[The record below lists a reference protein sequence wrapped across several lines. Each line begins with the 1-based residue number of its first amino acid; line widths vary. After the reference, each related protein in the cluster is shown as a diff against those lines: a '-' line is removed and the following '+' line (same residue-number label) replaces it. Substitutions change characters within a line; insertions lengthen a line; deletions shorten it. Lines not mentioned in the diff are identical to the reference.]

1 VSPTHC
7 GCTRLTIG
15 RDHNPE
21 NAMSAVPTREAL
33 DPLLSEVAARS
44 EDFEHQRH
52 ISDDIIS
59 RFQQVGVYRA
69 LVPKIYG
76 GDECSPAQFCELI
89 EQIATADGSAGWV
102 ASFGM
107 SPFYLGALPVDTL
120 KELYR
125 NGPDVVFAGGI
136 FPTQKAHQ
144 ADGGYR
150 VSGRWSFASGSMGA
164 SVLGVGI
171 LPDGEQPLPR
181 MAVLPRASVQI
192 DPVWNTVGLAGTGS
206 HDLLVDDVFVP
217 HEWTFIR
224 GGALNLEGPLYRYP
238 VLSLATQV
246 LSVVALGV
254 ARAALNE
261 IYAIAHRQQS
271 VTGAPRLADR
281 PQAQMQI
288 ARCEADLRSARAW
301 FYDAIDDVWQ
311 RLLSGDDPSCEQINA
326 LRLSSTHVT
335 RVAAEVARQALA
347 LNGMGG
353 VTMTSPLQRY
363 VRDTMVITQHAFM
376 GDLSYLNAGTVFFG
390 GKPQPGYL

>member
-1 VSPTHC
+1 
-7 GCTRLTIG
+7 
-15 RDHNPE
+15 
-21 NAMSAVPTREAL
+21 MSAVPTREAL

>member
-1 VSPTHC
+1 
-7 GCTRLTIG
+7 
-15 RDHNPE
+15 
-21 NAMSAVPTREAL
+21 MSAVHVREEL
-33 DPLLSEVAARS
+33 VPLLKDVAARS
-44 EDFEHQRH
+44 ADFEQQRH
-52 ISDDIIS
+52 ISDDIIA
-59 RFQQVGVYRA
+59 RFKQIGVYRA
-69 LVPKIYG
+69 LVPKAYG
-76 GDECSPAQFCELI
+76 GEECSPAQFCELI

-107 SPFYLGALPVDTL
+107 SPFYLGALPPDTL

-125 NGPDVVFAGGI
+125 DGPDVVFAGGI
-136 FPTQKAHQ
+136 FPPQKAVL

-150 VSGRWSFASGSMGA
+150 VSGRWGFASGSMGA
-164 SVLGVGI
+164 SVFGVGI
-171 LPDGEQPLPR
+171 LPESGEPLPR
-181 MAVLPRASVQI
+181 MAVLPRDSVQI

-206 HDLLVDDVFVP
+206 HDLVVNDAFVP
-217 HEWTFIR
+217 QEWTFVR
-224 GGALNLEGPLYRYP
+224 GGALNLDGALYRYP

-261 IYAIAHRQQS
+261 IYSIAHRQQS

-311 RLLSGDDPSCEQINA
+311 CILAGDDPACEQINA

-335 RVAAEVARQALA
+335 RVAAEVTRQALA

-353 VTMTSPLQRY
+353 ITMKSPLQRY
-363 VRDTMVITQHAFM
+363 VRDTLVITQHAFM
-376 GDLSYLNAGTVFFG
+376 GDLSYLNAGTVYFG
-390 GKPQPGYL
+390 GQPLPGYL

>member
-1 VSPTHC
+1 
-7 GCTRLTIG
+7 
-15 RDHNPE
+15 
-21 NAMSAVPTREAL
+21 MSAVHVREEL
-33 DPLLSEVAARS
+33 VPLLKEVATRS
-44 EDFEHQRH
+44 ADFEHQRF

-59 RFQQVGVYRA
+59 RFKQAGVYRA
-69 LVPKIYG
+69 LVPKRYG
-76 GDECSPAQFCELI
+76 GEECSPAQFCELI

-120 KELYR
+120 QALYKE
-125 NGPDVVFAGGI
+125 GPDVVFAGGI
-136 FPTQKAHQ
+136 FPTQKATL

-164 SVLGVGI
+164 SVFGVGI
-171 LPDGEQPLPR
+171 MPDSGEPLPR
-181 MAVLPRASVQI
+181 MAVLPRESVHI

-206 HDLLVDDVFVP
+206 HDLLVNDAFVP
-217 HEWTFIR
+217 QEWTFVR
-224 GGALNLEGPLYRYP
+224 GGKLNLEGPLYRYP

-288 ARCEADLRSARAW
+288 AHSEAELRSARAW

-311 RLLSGDDPSCEQINA
+311 RLLAGDEPTCEQVNA

-335 RVAAEVARQALA
+335 RVSAEVTRQALA

-353 VTMTSPLQRY
+353 INMNSPLQRY
-363 VRDTMVITQHAFM
+363 VRDTLVITQHAFM
-376 GDLSYLNAGTVFFG
+376 GDLSYINAGTLFFG
-390 GKPQPGYL
+390 GKPLPGYL

>member
-1 VSPTHC
+1 
-7 GCTRLTIG
+7 
-15 RDHNPE
+15 
-21 NAMSAVPTREAL
+21 MSAVHVREEL
-33 DPLLSEVAARS
+33 VPLLKDVAARS
-44 EDFEHQRH
+44 ADFEQQRH
-52 ISDDIIS
+52 ISDDIIA
-59 RFQQVGVYRA
+59 RFKQIGVYRA
-69 LVPKIYG
+69 LVPKAYG
-76 GDECSPAQFCELI
+76 GEECSPAQFCELI

-107 SPFYLGALPVDTL
+107 SPFYLGALPPDTL

-125 NGPDVVFAGGI
+125 DGPDVVFAGGI
-136 FPTQKAHQ
+136 FPPQKAVL

-150 VSGRWSFASGSMGA
+150 VSGRWGFASGSMGA
-164 SVLGVGI
+164 SVFGVGI
-171 LPDGEQPLPR
+171 LPESGEPLPR
-181 MAVLPRASVQI
+181 MAVLPRDSVQI

-206 HDLLVDDVFVP
+206 HDLVVNDAFVP
-217 HEWTFIR
+217 QEWTFVR
-224 GGALNLEGPLYRYP
+224 GGALNLDGALYRYP

-261 IYAIAHRQQS
+261 IYTIAHRQQS

-311 RLLSGDDPSCEQINA
+311 CILAGDEPACEQINA

-335 RVAAEVARQALA
+335 RVAAEVTRQALA

-353 VTMTSPLQRY
+353 ITMKSPLQRY
-363 VRDTMVITQHAFM
+363 VRDTLVITQHAFM
-376 GDLSYLNAGTVFFG
+376 GDLSYLNAGTVYFG
-390 GKPQPGYL
+390 GQPLPGYL

>member
-1 VSPTHC
+1 
-7 GCTRLTIG
+7 
-15 RDHNPE
+15 
-21 NAMSAVPTREAL
+21 MSAIHVREEL
-33 DPLLSEVAARS
+33 VPLLSDVATRS
-44 EDFEHQRH
+44 GDFEHQRH
-52 ISDDIIS
+52 ISDDIIT
-59 RFQQVGVYRA
+59 RFKQVGVYRA
-69 LVPKIYG
+69 LVPKQYG

-89 EQIATADGSAGWV
+89 EQISTADGSAGWV

-107 SPFYLGALPVDTL
+107 SPFYLGALPPETL

-125 NGPDVVFAGGI
+125 DGPDVVFAGGI
-136 FPTQKAHQ
+136 FPTQKARQ

-171 LPDGEQPLPR
+171 LPEGDQALPR

-192 DPVWNTVGLAGTGS
+192 DPVWDTVGLAGTGS
-206 HDLLVDDVFVP
+206 HDLVVNDAFVP
-217 HEWTFIR
+217 QEWTFIR
-224 GGALNLEGPLYRYP
+224 GGALNFDGPLYRYP

-271 VTGAPRLADR
+271 LTGAPRLADR
-281 PQAQMQI
+281 QQAQMQI
-288 ARCEADLRSARAW
+288 ARCEAELRSARAW
-301 FYDAIDDVWQ
+301 FYEAIDDVWQ
-311 RLLSGDDPSCEQINA
+311 CLLAGNEASCAQINA

-335 RVAAEVARQALA
+335 RVAADVARQALA

-353 VTMTSPLQRY
+353 VTMASPLQRF

-390 GKPQPGYL
+390 GKPLPGYL

>member
-1 VSPTHC
+1 
-7 GCTRLTIG
+7 
-15 RDHNPE
+15 
-21 NAMSAVPTREAL
+21 MSAVHVREEL
-33 DPLLSEVAARS
+33 VPLLKDVAARS
-44 EDFEHQRH
+44 ADFEQQRH
-52 ISDDIIS
+52 ISDDIIA
-59 RFQQVGVYRA
+59 RFKQIGVYRA
-69 LVPKIYG
+69 LVPKAYG
-76 GDECSPAQFCELI
+76 GEECSPAQFCELI

-107 SPFYLGALPVDTL
+107 SPFYLGALPPDTL

-125 NGPDVVFAGGI
+125 DGPDVVFAGGI
-136 FPTQKAHQ
+136 FPPQKAVL

-150 VSGRWSFASGSMGA
+150 VSGRWGFASGSMGA
-164 SVLGVGI
+164 SVFGVGI
-171 LPDGEQPLPR
+171 LPESGEPLPR
-181 MAVLPRASVQI
+181 MAVLPRDCVQI

-206 HDLLVDDVFVP
+206 HDLVVNDAFVP
-217 HEWTFIR
+217 QEWTFVR
-224 GGALNLEGPLYRYP
+224 GGALNLDGALYRYP

-261 IYAIAHRQQS
+261 IYTIAHRQQS

-311 RLLSGDDPSCEQINA
+311 CILAGDEPACEQINA

-335 RVAAEVARQALA
+335 RVAAEVTRQALA

-353 VTMTSPLQRY
+353 ITMKSPLQRY
-363 VRDTMVITQHAFM
+363 VRDTLVITQHAFM
-376 GDLSYLNAGTVFFG
+376 GDLSYLNAGTVYFG
-390 GKPQPGYL
+390 GQPLPGYL

>member
-1 VSPTHC
+1 
-7 GCTRLTIG
+7 
-15 RDHNPE
+15 
-21 NAMSAVPTREAL
+21 MSAVHVREAL
-33 DPLLSEVAARS
+33 QPLLSEVANRS
-44 EDFEHQRH
+44 QDFEHQRH

-69 LVPKIYG
+69 LVPKLYG

-125 NGPDVVFAGGI
+125 DGPDVVFAGGI

-217 HEWTFIR
+217 QEWTFIR

-311 RLLSGDDPSCEQINA
+311 RLLSGDDASCEQINA

-335 RVAAEVARQALA
+335 RVAADVARQALA

>member
-1 VSPTHC
+1 
-7 GCTRLTIG
+7 
-15 RDHNPE
+15 
-21 NAMSAVPTREAL
+21 MSAIQVREEL
-33 DPLLSEVAARS
+33 VPLLSDVAARS
-44 EDFEHQRH
+44 HEFEHQRH
-52 ISDDIIS
+52 ISDDIIT
-59 RFQQVGVYRA
+59 RFRQAGVYRA
-69 LVPKIYG
+69 LVPKMYG

-89 EQIATADGSAGWV
+89 EQISTADGSAGWV

-107 SPFYLGALPVDTL
+107 SPFYLGALPPDTL
-120 KELYR
+120 QELYR
-125 NGPDVVFAGGI
+125 DGPDVVFAGGI
-136 FPTQKAHQ
+136 FPTQKAIQ

-171 LPDGEQPLPR
+171 LPDTEQALPR

-192 DPVWNTVGLAGTGS
+192 DPVWDTVGLAGTGS
-206 HDLLVDDVFVP
+206 HDLLVNDAFVP

-281 PQAQMQI
+281 QQAQMQI
-288 ARCEADLRSARAW
+288 ARCEAELRSARAW
-301 FYDAIDDVWQ
+301 FYEAIDDVWQ
-311 RLLSGDDPSCEQINA
+311 CLLAGNEASCEQINA

-335 RVAAEVARQALA
+335 RVAADVARQALA

-353 VTMTSPLQRY
+353 VTMTSPLQRF

-390 GKPQPGYL
+390 GKPLPGYL

>member
-1 VSPTHC
+1 
-7 GCTRLTIG
+7 
-15 RDHNPE
+15 
-21 NAMSAVPTREAL
+21 MSAVHVREEL
-33 DPLLSEVAARS
+33 VPLLNDVAARS
-44 EDFEHQRH
+44 ADFEQQRH
-52 ISDDIIS
+52 ISDDIIA
-59 RFQQVGVYRA
+59 RFKQVGVYRA

-76 GDECSPAQFCELI
+76 GEECSPAQFCELI

-107 SPFYLGALPVDTL
+107 SPFYLGALPPDTL
-120 KELYR
+120 KALYR
-125 NGPDVVFAGGI
+125 DGPDVVFAGGI
-136 FPTQKAHQ
+136 FPPQKAVL

-150 VSGRWSFASGSMGA
+150 VSGRWGFASGSMGA
-164 SVLGVGI
+164 SVFGVGI
-171 LPDGEQPLPR
+171 LPESGETLPR
-181 MAVLPRASVQI
+181 MAVLPRDSVQI

-206 HDLLVDDVFVP
+206 HDLVVNDAFVP
-217 HEWTFIR
+217 REWTFVR
-224 GGALNLEGPLYRYP
+224 GGALNLDGALYRYP

-311 RLLSGDDPSCEQINA
+311 DILAGNEPGCEQINA
-326 LRLSSTHVT
+326 LRLSSTHLT
-335 RVAAEVARQALA
+335 RVAAEVTRQALA

-353 VTMTSPLQRY
+353 ITMKSPLQRY

-376 GDLSYLNAGTVFFG
+376 GDLSYLNAGTVYFG
-390 GKPQPGYL
+390 GQPLPGYL

>member
-1 VSPTHC
+1 
-7 GCTRLTIG
+7 
-15 RDHNPE
+15 
-21 NAMSAVPTREAL
+21 MSAVHVREEL
-33 DPLLSEVAARS
+33 VPLLKDVAARS
-44 EDFEHQRH
+44 ADFEQQRH
-52 ISDDIIS
+52 ISADIIA
-59 RFQQVGVYRA
+59 RFKQIGVYRA
-69 LVPKIYG
+69 LVPKAYG
-76 GDECSPAQFCELI
+76 GEECSPAQFCELI

-107 SPFYLGALPVDTL
+107 SPFYLGALPPDTL
-120 KELYR
+120 KALYR
-125 NGPDVVFAGGI
+125 DGPDVVFAGGI
-136 FPTQKAHQ
+136 FPPQKAVL

-150 VSGRWSFASGSMGA
+150 VSGRWGFASGSMGA
-164 SVLGVGI
+164 SVFGVGI
-171 LPDGEQPLPR
+171 LPESGEPLPR
-181 MAVLPRASVQI
+181 MAVLPRDSVQI

-206 HDLLVDDVFVP
+206 HDLVVNDAFVP
-217 HEWTFIR
+217 QEWTFVR
-224 GGALNLEGPLYRYP
+224 GGALNLDGALYRYP

-261 IYAIAHRQQS
+261 IYTIAHRQQS

-311 RLLSGDDPSCEQINA
+311 CILAGDEPACEQINA

-335 RVAAEVARQALA
+335 RVAAEVTRQALA

-353 VTMTSPLQRY
+353 ITMTSPLQRY
-363 VRDTMVITQHAFM
+363 VRDTLVITQHAFM
-376 GDLSYLNAGTVFFG
+376 GDLSYLNAGTVYFG
-390 GKPQPGYL
+390 GQPLPGYL

>member
-1 VSPTHC
+1 
-7 GCTRLTIG
+7 
-15 RDHNPE
+15 
-21 NAMSAVPTREAL
+21 MSAVHVREEL
-33 DPLLSEVAARS
+33 VPLLNDVAARS
-44 EDFEHQRH
+44 ADFEQQRH
-52 ISDDIIS
+52 ISDDIIA
-59 RFQQVGVYRA
+59 RFKQVGVYRA

-76 GDECSPAQFCELI
+76 GEECSPAQFCELI

-107 SPFYLGALPVDTL
+107 SPFYLGALPPDTL
-120 KELYR
+120 KALYR
-125 NGPDVVFAGGI
+125 DGPDVVFAGGI
-136 FPTQKAHQ
+136 FPPQKAVL

-150 VSGRWSFASGSMGA
+150 VTGRWGFASGSMGA
-164 SVLGVGI
+164 SVFGVGI
-171 LPDGEQPLPR
+171 LPESGEALPR
-181 MAVLPRASVQI
+181 MAVLPRDSVQI

-206 HDLLVDDVFVP
+206 HDLVVNDAFVP
-217 HEWTFIR
+217 REWTFVR
-224 GGALNLEGPLYRYP
+224 GGALNLDGALYRYP

-311 RLLSGDDPSCEQINA
+311 DILAGNEPDCEQINA

-335 RVAAEVARQALA
+335 RVAAEVTRKALA

-353 VTMTSPLQRY
+353 ITMKSPLQRY

-376 GDLSYLNAGTVFFG
+376 GDLSYLNAGTVYFG
-390 GKPQPGYL
+390 GQPLPGYL

>member
-1 VSPTHC
+1 
-7 GCTRLTIG
+7 
-15 RDHNPE
+15 
-21 NAMSAVPTREAL
+21 MSAVPTREAL
-33 DPLLSEVAARS
+33 DTLLSEVAARS

-76 GDECSPAQFCELI
+76 GDECSPAQFCKLI

-363 VRDTMVITQHAFM
+363 VRDTLVITQHAFM

>member
-1 VSPTHC
+1 
-7 GCTRLTIG
+7 
-15 RDHNPE
+15 
-21 NAMSAVPTREAL
+21 MSAVRTREAL

-136 FPTQKAHQ
+136 FPTQKAHH

>member
-1 VSPTHC
+1 
-7 GCTRLTIG
+7 
-15 RDHNPE
+15 
-21 NAMSAVPTREAL
+21 MSAVHVREEL
-33 DPLLSEVAARS
+33 VPLLNDVAARS
-44 EDFEHQRH
+44 ADFEQQRH
-52 ISDDIIS
+52 ISDDIIT
-59 RFQQVGVYRA
+59 RFKQVGVYRA

-76 GDECSPAQFCELI
+76 GDECSPAQFCELV

-107 SPFYLGALPVDTL
+107 SPFYLGALPPDTL
-120 KELYR
+120 KALYR
-125 NGPDVVFAGGI
+125 DGPDVVFAGGI
-136 FPTQKAHQ
+136 FPPQKALL

-150 VSGRWSFASGSMGA
+150 VSGRWGFASGSMGA
-164 SVLGVGI
+164 SVFGVGI
-171 LPDGEQPLPR
+171 LPESGETLPR
-181 MAVLPRASVQI
+181 MAVLPRDSVQI

-206 HDLLVDDVFVP
+206 HDLVVNDAYVP
-217 HEWTFIR
+217 QEWTFVR
-224 GGALNLEGPLYRYP
+224 GGALNLEGALYRYP

-254 ARAALNE
+254 ARASLNE

-271 VTGAPRLADR
+271 VTGAPCLAER

-311 RLLSGDDPSCEQINA
+311 CILTGDEPASEQINA

-335 RVAAEVARQALA
+335 RVAAEVTRQVLA

-353 VTMTSPLQRY
+353 ITLKSPLQRY
-363 VRDTMVITQHAFM
+363 VRDTLVITQHAFM
-376 GDLSYLNAGTVFFG
+376 GDLSYLNAGTVYFG
-390 GKPQPGYL
+390 GKPLPGYL

>member
-1 VSPTHC
+1 
-7 GCTRLTIG
+7 
-15 RDHNPE
+15 
-21 NAMSAVPTREAL
+21 MSAVHVREEL
-33 DPLLSEVAARS
+33 VPLLNDVAARS
-44 EDFEHQRH
+44 ADFEQQRH
-52 ISDDIIS
+52 ISDDIIT
-59 RFQQVGVYRA
+59 RFKQVGVYRA

-76 GDECSPAQFCELI
+76 GDECSPAQFCELV

-107 SPFYLGALPVDTL
+107 SPFYLGALPPDTL
-120 KELYR
+120 KALYR
-125 NGPDVVFAGGI
+125 DGPDVVFAGGI
-136 FPTQKAHQ
+136 FPPQKAVL

-150 VSGRWSFASGSMGA
+150 VSGRWGFASGSMGA
-164 SVLGVGI
+164 SVFGVGI
-171 LPDGEQPLPR
+171 LPESGETLPR
-181 MAVLPRASVQI
+181 MAVLPRDSVQI

-206 HDLLVDDVFVP
+206 HDLLVNDAYVP
-217 HEWTFIR
+217 QEWTFVR
-224 GGALNLEGPLYRYP
+224 GGALNLEGALYRYP

-254 ARAALNE
+254 ARASLNE

-271 VTGAPRLADR
+271 VTGAPCLADR

-311 RLLSGDDPSCEQINA
+311 CILTGDEPASEQINA

-335 RVAAEVARQALA
+335 RVAAEVTRQVLA

-353 VTMTSPLQRY
+353 ITLKSPLQRY
-363 VRDTMVITQHAFM
+363 VRDTLVITQHAFM
-376 GDLSYLNAGTVFFG
+376 GDLSYLNAGTVYFG
-390 GKPQPGYL
+390 GKPLPGYL

>member
-1 VSPTHC
+1 
-7 GCTRLTIG
+7 
-15 RDHNPE
+15 
-21 NAMSAVPTREAL
+21 MSAVHVREEL
-33 DPLLSEVAARS
+33 VPLLNDVAARS
-44 EDFEHQRH
+44 ADFEQQRH
-52 ISDDIIS
+52 ISDDIIT
-59 RFQQVGVYRA
+59 RFKQVGVYRA

-76 GDECSPAQFCELI
+76 GDECSPAQFCELV

-107 SPFYLGALPVDTL
+107 SPFYLGALPPDTL
-120 KELYR
+120 KALYR
-125 NGPDVVFAGGI
+125 DGPDVVFAGGI
-136 FPTQKAHQ
+136 FPPQKAVL

-150 VSGRWSFASGSMGA
+150 VSGRWGFASGSMGA
-164 SVLGVGI
+164 SVFGVGI
-171 LPDGEQPLPR
+171 LPENGETLPR
-181 MAVLPRASVQI
+181 MAVLPRDSVQI

-206 HDLLVDDVFVP
+206 HDLVVNDAYVP
-217 HEWTFIR
+217 QEWTFVR
-224 GGALNLEGPLYRYP
+224 GGALNLEGALYRYP

-254 ARAALNE
+254 ARASLNE

-271 VTGAPRLADR
+271 VTGAPCLADR

-311 RLLSGDDPSCEQINA
+311 CILTGDEPASEQINA

-335 RVAAEVARQALA
+335 RVAAEVTRQVLA

-353 VTMTSPLQRY
+353 ITLKSPLQRY
-363 VRDTMVITQHAFM
+363 VRDTLVITQHAFM
-376 GDLSYLNAGTVFFG
+376 GDLSYLNAGTVYFG
-390 GKPQPGYL
+390 GKPLPGYL

>member
-1 VSPTHC
+1 
-7 GCTRLTIG
+7 
-15 RDHNPE
+15 
-21 NAMSAVPTREAL
+21 MSAVHVREEL
-33 DPLLSEVAARS
+33 VPLLSDVATRS
-44 EDFEHQRH
+44 ADFEHQRH
-52 ISDDIIS
+52 ISADVIA

-69 LVPKIYG
+69 LVPKLYG
-76 GDECSPAQFCELI
+76 GDECSPAQFCELV
-89 EQIATADGSAGWV
+89 EQISTADGSAGWV

-107 SPFYLGALPVDTL
+107 SPFYLGALPPDTL

-125 NGPDVVFAGGI
+125 DGPDVVFAGGI
-136 FPTQKAHQ
+136 FPTQKAQQ

-171 LPDGEQPLPR
+171 LPDADQALPR
-181 MAVLPRASVQI
+181 MAVLPRESVLI
-192 DPVWNTVGLAGTGS
+192 DPVWDTVGLAGTGS
-206 HDLLVDDVFVP
+206 HDLVVNDAFVP
-217 HEWTFIR
+217 HEWTFVR
-224 GGALNLEGPLYRYP
+224 GGALNLDGPLYRYP

-261 IYAIAHRQQS
+261 IYTIAHRQQS

-301 FYDAIDDVWQ
+301 FYEAIDDVWQ
-311 RLLSGDDPSCEQINA
+311 RLLAGDDASSEQINA

-335 RVAAEVARQALA
+335 RVAADVARQALA
-347 LNGMGG
+347 LNGMSG

-363 VRDTMVITQHAFM
+363 VRDTLVITQHAFM

-390 GKPQPGYL
+390 GKPLPGYL

>member
-1 VSPTHC
+1 
-7 GCTRLTIG
+7 
-15 RDHNPE
+15 
-21 NAMSAVPTREAL
+21 MSAVHVREEL
-33 DPLLSEVAARS
+33 VPLLKDVAARS
-44 EDFEHQRH
+44 ADFEQQRH
-52 ISDDIIS
+52 ISDDIIA
-59 RFQQVGVYRA
+59 RFKQIGVYRA
-69 LVPKIYG
+69 LVPKAYG
-76 GDECSPAQFCELI
+76 GEECSPAQFCELI

-107 SPFYLGALPVDTL
+107 SPFYLGALPPGAL
-120 KELYR
+120 KTLYR
-125 NGPDVVFAGGI
+125 DGPDVVFAGGI
-136 FPTQKAHQ
+136 FPPQKAVL

-150 VSGRWSFASGSMGA
+150 VSGRWGFASGSMGA
-164 SVLGVGI
+164 SVFGVGI
-171 LPDGEQPLPR
+171 LPESGEPLPR
-181 MAVLPRASVQI
+181 MAVLPRDSVQI

-206 HDLLVDDVFVP
+206 HDLVVNDAFVP
-217 HEWTFIR
+217 QEWTFVR
-224 GGALNLEGPLYRYP
+224 GGALNLDGALYRYP

-261 IYAIAHRQQS
+261 IYTIAHRQQS

-311 RLLSGDDPSCEQINA
+311 CILAGDEPACEQINA

-335 RVAAEVARQALA
+335 RVAAEVTRQALA

-353 VTMTSPLQRY
+353 ITMTSPLQRY
-363 VRDTMVITQHAFM
+363 VRDTLVITQHAFM
-376 GDLSYLNAGTVFFG
+376 GDLSYLNAGTVYFG
-390 GKPQPGYL
+390 GQPLPGYL

>member
-1 VSPTHC
+1 
-7 GCTRLTIG
+7 
-15 RDHNPE
+15 
-21 NAMSAVPTREAL
+21 MSAVHVREEL
-33 DPLLSEVAARS
+33 VPLLKDVAARS
-44 EDFEHQRH
+44 ADFEQQRH
-52 ISDDIIS
+52 ISDDIIA
-59 RFQQVGVYRA
+59 RFKQVGVYRA
-69 LVPKIYG
+69 LAPKIYG
-76 GDECSPAQFCELI
+76 GEECSPAQFCELI

-107 SPFYLGALPVDTL
+107 SPFYLGALPPDTRTA
-120 KELYR
+120 LYR
-125 NGPDVVFAGGI
+125 DGPDVVFAGGI
-136 FPTQKAHQ
+136 FPPQKAVL

-150 VSGRWSFASGSMGA
+150 VSGRWGFASGSMGA
-164 SVLGVGI
+164 SVFGVGI
-171 LPDGEQPLPR
+171 LPESGEPLPR
-181 MAVLPRASVQI
+181 RAVLPRDSVQI

-206 HDLLVDDVFVP
+206 HDLVVNDAFVP
-217 HEWTFIR
+217 QEWTFVR
-224 GGALNLEGPLYRYP
+224 GGALNLDGALYRYP

-261 IYAIAHRQQS
+261 IYTIAHRQQS

-311 RLLSGDDPSCEQINA
+311 CILAGDEPACEQINA

-335 RVAAEVARQALA
+335 RVAAEVTRQALA

-353 VTMTSPLQRY
+353 ITMTSPLQRY
-363 VRDTMVITQHAFM
+363 VRDTLVITQHAFM
-376 GDLSYLNAGTVFFG
+376 GDLSYLNAGTVYFG
-390 GKPQPGYL
+390 GQPLPGYL

>member
-1 VSPTHC
+1 
-7 GCTRLTIG
+7 
-15 RDHNPE
+15 
-21 NAMSAVPTREAL
+21 MSAVHVREEL
-33 DPLLSEVAARS
+33 VPLLNDVAARS
-44 EDFEHQRH
+44 ADFEQQRH
-52 ISDDIIS
+52 ISDDIIT
-59 RFQQVGVYRA
+59 RFKQVGVYRA
-69 LVPKIYG
+69 LVPKMYG
-76 GDECSPAQFCELI
+76 GEECSPAQFCELI

-107 SPFYLGALPVDTL
+107 SPFYLGALPPDTL

-125 NGPDVVFAGGI
+125 DGPDVVFAGGI
-136 FPTQKAHQ
+136 FPPQKAVL

-150 VSGRWSFASGSMGA
+150 VSGRWGFASGSMGA
-164 SVLGVGI
+164 SVFGVGI
-171 LPDGEQPLPR
+171 LPESGESLPR
-181 MAVLPRASVQI
+181 MAVLPRDSVQI

-206 HDLLVDDVFVP
+206 HDLVVNDAYVP
-217 HEWTFIR
+217 QEWTFVR
-224 GGALNLEGPLYRYP
+224 GGALNLDGALYRYP

-311 RLLSGDDPSCEQINA
+311 CILAGDEPASAQINA

-335 RVAAEVARQALA
+335 RVAAEVSRQALA

-353 VTMTSPLQRY
+353 ITMKSPLQRY

-376 GDLSYLNAGTVFFG
+376 GDLSYLNAGTVYFG
-390 GKPQPGYL
+390 GQPLPGYL

>member
-1 VSPTHC
+1 
-7 GCTRLTIG
+7 
-15 RDHNPE
+15 
-21 NAMSAVPTREAL
+21 MSAIHVREEL
-33 DPLLSEVAARS
+33 VPLLNDVAARS
-44 EDFEHQRH
+44 ADFEQQRH
-52 ISDDIIS
+52 ISDDIIA
-59 RFQQVGVYRA
+59 RFKQVGVYRA

-76 GDECSPAQFCELI
+76 GEECSPAQFCELI

-107 SPFYLGALPVDTL
+107 SPFYLGALPKDTL
-120 KELYR
+120 KALYR
-125 NGPDVVFAGGI
+125 DGPDVVFAGGI
-136 FPTQKAHQ
+136 FPPQKAVL

-150 VSGRWSFASGSMGA
+150 VSGRWGFASGSMGA
-164 SVLGVGI
+164 SVFGVGI
-171 LPDGEQPLPR
+171 LPESGEPLPR
-181 MAVLPRASVQI
+181 MAVLPRDCVQI

-206 HDLLVDDVFVP
+206 HDLVVNNAFVP
-217 HEWTFIR
+217 QEWTFVR
-224 GGALNLEGPLYRYP
+224 GGALNLDGALYRYP

-311 RLLSGDDPSCEQINA
+311 CILAGDEPVSEQINA

-335 RVAAEVARQALA
+335 RVAAEVTRQALE

-353 VTMTSPLQRY
+353 ITMKSPLQRY

-376 GDLSYLNAGTVFFG
+376 GDLSYLNAGTVYFG
-390 GKPQPGYL
+390 GQPLPGYL

>member
-1 VSPTHC
+1 
-7 GCTRLTIG
+7 
-15 RDHNPE
+15 
-21 NAMSAVPTREAL
+21 MSAAHVHETLA
-33 DPLLSEVAARS
+33 PLLSEVASRS
-44 EDFEHQRH
+44 ADFEHQRH
-52 ISDDIIS
+52 ISDDIIA
-59 RFQQVGVYRA
+59 RFKQVGVYRA

-76 GDECSPAQFCELI
+76 GDECTPAQFCELI

-107 SPFYLGALPVDTL
+107 SPFYLGALPVETL
-120 KELYR
+120 QELYR
-125 NGPDVVFAGGI
+125 DGPDVVFAGGI
-136 FPTQKAHQ
+136 FPTQKARQ
-144 ADGGYR
+144 VDGGYR

-192 DPVWNTVGLAGTGS
+192 DPVWDTVGLAGTGS
-206 HDLLVDDVFVP
+206 HDLLVDDAFVP
-217 HEWTFIR
+217 DAWTFIR
-224 GGALNLEGPLYRYP
+224 GGTLNLEGPLYRYP

-246 LSVVALGV
+246 LSVVSLGV

-288 ARCEADLRSARAW
+288 ARCEADLRAARAW

-311 RLLSGDDPSCEQINA
+311 RLLAGDDPSCEQVNA

-335 RVAAEVARQALA
+335 RVAADVARQALA

-353 VTMTSPLQRY
+353 VAMTSPLQRY

-390 GKPQPGYL
+390 GKPLPGYL

>member
-1 VSPTHC
+1 
-7 GCTRLTIG
+7 
-15 RDHNPE
+15 
-21 NAMSAVPTREAL
+21 M
-33 DPLLSEVAARS
+33 
-44 EDFEHQRH
+44 
-52 ISDDIIS
+52 
-59 RFQQVGVYRA
+59 VY
-69 LVPKIYG
+69 
-76 GDECSPAQFCELI
+76 
-89 EQIATADGSAGWV
+89 
-102 ASFGM
+102 
-107 SPFYLGALPVDTL
+107 
-120 KELYR
+120 
-125 NGPDVVFAGGI
+125 AGGI

-144 ADGGYR
+144 AVGGYR

-217 HEWTFIR
+217 QEWTFIR
-224 GGALNLEGPLYRYP
+224 GGALNLDGPLYRYP

-311 RLLSGDDPSCEQINA
+311 QLLSGDDASCEQINA

-335 RVAAEVARQALA
+335 RVAAAVARQALA

>member
-1 VSPTHC
+1 
-7 GCTRLTIG
+7 
-15 RDHNPE
+15 
-21 NAMSAVPTREAL
+21 MSAVHVREEL
-33 DPLLSEVAARS
+33 VPLLGDVATRS
-44 EDFEHQRH
+44 HEFEHQRH
-52 ISDDIIS
+52 ISDDVIS
-59 RFQQVGVYRA
+59 RFKQVGVYRA
-69 LVPKIYG
+69 LVPKLYG

-89 EQIATADGSAGWV
+89 EQISTADGSAGWV

-107 SPFYLGALPVDTL
+107 SPFYLGALPPDTL
-120 KELYR
+120 RELYR
-125 NGPDVVFAGGI
+125 DGPDVVFAGGI
-136 FPTQKAHQ
+136 FPTQKARQ

-171 LPDGEQPLPR
+171 LPEGDQPLPR

-192 DPVWNTVGLAGTGS
+192 DPVWDTVGLAGTGS
-206 HDLLVDDVFVP
+206 HDLVVDDAFVP
-217 HEWTFIR
+217 HEWTFVR
-224 GGALNLEGPLYRYP
+224 GGSLNLEGPLYRYP

-271 VTGAPRLADR
+271 VTGAPRLAER

-288 ARCEADLRSARAW
+288 AHSEAELRSARAW
-301 FYDAIDDVWQ
+301 FYDAIDEVWQ
-311 RLLSGDDPSCEQINA
+311 CLLAGDDPSCEQINA

-390 GKPQPGYL
+390 GKPLPGYL